1 MEKRDVVELALA
13 GKEVPYIPWAIS
25 FTQDSAVKLQNHLG
39 IENAY
44 EYCDN
49 CVQFI
54 GSTLPETDMG
64 GEQYKDI
71 FGVTWDKSED
81 KGIGVVAHDI
91 LTESNFDNYE
101 FPDPLSTCDYKAV
114 KKCIDDNPDKYK
126 VFAIN
131 FSLYE
136 RAWSLRGMVNLM
148 MDYYDNPEF
157 VHELFGKIADFNIAK
172 IKKALEYD
180 IDAVYFGDDWGQQ
193 KGLIMGPDIWREFI
207 KPYLVRMYSVVKDAG
222 KKVFIHSCGDVDELF
237 DDLVEIG
244 LDCFNPFQPEA
255 MKIFPLMEEYKGK
268 LSFHGGLST
277 QVTLPYGTVEDVQR
291 ETNALLEAG
300 KSGNYIFGPAHTVPE
315 DVSVEN
321 MMAFLD
327 IIHGQEGYKKV

>member
-25 FTQDSAVKLQNHLG
+25 FTKDAAEKLQNHLG
-39 IENAY
+39 VENAY

-54 GSTLPETDMG
+54 QSDLPQIDMG
-64 GEQYKDI
+64 NEQYKDI
-71 FGVTWDKSED
+71 FGVVWDKSED
-81 KGIGVVAHDI
+81 KGVGVVAEDI
-91 LTESNFDNYE
+91 LTEVNFDNYKL
-101 FPDPLSTCDYKAV
+101 PDPLSTCNWDSV
-114 KKCIDDNPDKYK
+114 EQCVNDNPDKYK
-126 VFAIN
+126 VYSISFN
-131 FSLYE
+131 LYE
-136 RAWSLRGMVNLM
+136 RAWSLRGIVNLM

-207 KPYLVRMYSVVKDAG
+207 KPYLVKMYSVVKDAG
-222 KKVFIHSCGDVDELF
+222 KKLFIHSCGDVDELF

-255 MKIFPLMEEYKGK
+255 MEVFPLMSKRQ
-268 LSFHGGLST
+268 LSRYL
-277 QVTLPYGTVEDVQR
+277 
-291 ETNALLEAG
+291 
-300 KSGNYIFGPAHTVPE
+300 
-315 DVSVEN
+315 
-321 MMAFLD
+321 
-327 IIHGQEGYKKV
+327 KKVF